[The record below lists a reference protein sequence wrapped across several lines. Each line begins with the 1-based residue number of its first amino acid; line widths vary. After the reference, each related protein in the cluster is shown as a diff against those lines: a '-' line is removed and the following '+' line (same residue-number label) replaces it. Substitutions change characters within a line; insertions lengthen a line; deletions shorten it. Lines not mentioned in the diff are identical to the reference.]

1 MKHSRSHCVS
11 HFYQNSFLSSHT
23 NDALHLHHVLPS
35 LKIKLPISAGIFN
48 GKYGSEMEFHLE
60 SQLDTLLDRKQ
71 RIGVAKYKWTNARVL
86 LQYAVNQLAFSVKR
100 WGEVIRVRSE

>member
-1 MKHSRSHCVS
+1 MQCKV
-11 HFYQNSFLSSHT
+11 
-23 NDALHLHHVLPS
+23 NDSDILF
-35 LKIKLPISAGIFN
+35 SAGIFN

-60 SQLDTLLDRKQ
+60 SQLDALLDRKQ

-100 WGEVIRVRSE
+100 WGEVIRVRPE